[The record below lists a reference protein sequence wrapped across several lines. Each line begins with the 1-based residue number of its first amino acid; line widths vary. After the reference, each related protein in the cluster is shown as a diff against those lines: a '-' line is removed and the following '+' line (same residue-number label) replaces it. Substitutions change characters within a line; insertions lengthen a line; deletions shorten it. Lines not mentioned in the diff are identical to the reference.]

1 MAARR
6 PSKPAP
12 KPKAEAA
19 LSPIDR
25 LMERASI
32 GLEETRYFDTESLS
46 TTALGRAH
54 RAGDYERMAR
64 IVLPLQEARRQKRQL
79 AIDAAYLGPSAPGI
93 SVIDSRRQI
102 PGPADLPAVGGCF
115 LFQPPLIA
123 ADARDFHDAANA
135 AKVPGIVLTREPLT
149 REGLWPIVSVSA
161 SHSVRT
167 KVAPPTPQQ
176 RDEASKTKDG
186 FTTATARQI
195 TRQWLEAALEALGDA
210 AIAKIRAFESKG
222 DPPAWLVEDYLEQLD
237 AFPDHEKLHQELARV
252 CRLAMHAP
260 APTQP
265 RRRGLAGDSPFSF

>member
-6 PSKPAP
+6 PSNPSP
-12 KPKAEAA
+12 KPKAEPAA
-19 LSPIDR
+19 SPIDR
-25 LMERASI
+25 LMDRASVA
-32 GLEETRYFDTESLS
+32 LEETRYFDTESLA

-54 RAGDYERMAR
+54 RAHDYERMAR

-79 AIDAAYLGPSAPGI
+79 AIDAAHLGPSAPGI
-93 SVIDSRRQI
+93 TVIDSRRQI
-102 PGPADLPAVGGCF
+102 PAPADVPAVGGCF
-115 LFQPPLIA
+115 VFQPPLIA

-135 AKVPGIVLTREPLT
+135 AKVPVMVLTREPLT
-149 REGLWPIVSVSA
+149 RDGLWPIVSVSP

-167 KVAPPTPQQ
+167 KIAPPTPQQ

-186 FTTATARQI
+186 FTAASAGQI
-195 TRQWLEAALEALGDA
+195 TRPWLEAALEALGDA
-210 AIAKIRAFESKG
+210 AIAKIKTFETQG
-222 DPPAWLVEDYLEQLD
+222 DPPAWLVEDYLEQIE

>member
-6 PSKPAP
+6 PSKPAA

-25 LMERASI
+25 LMDRASLA
-32 GLEETRYFDTESLS
+32 LEETRYFDTESLA

-79 AIDAAYLGPSAPGI
+79 AIDAAYLGPSASGI
-93 SVIDSRRQI
+93 TVIDSRRQI

-123 ADARDFHDAANA
+123 ADARDFHDGANA
-135 AKVPGIVLTREPLT
+135 AKVPLIVLTREPLT

-186 FTTATARQI
+186 FTVATARQI
-195 TRQWLEAALEALGDA
+195 SRQWLEAALEALGDA